1 MKEFEKLMLLF
12 MMITQFTLWRM
23 QEKCKVLKNKREDQ
37 TKSLQVTNSTE
48 MNSLEQTFSNLQ
60 TLEALQSLI
69 MEIQQVKDKYNPNLT
84 VQQAKS
90 HLMVLS

>member
-23 QEKCKVLKNKREDQ
+23 QEKCKVLKTNREDQ
-37 TKSLQVTNSTE
+37 TKSLQVTNSTA

-84 VQQAKS
+84 DQQAKS